1 MYSTCFQHV
10 VQTGNSD
17 TFCGAYKLRRLHVL
31 PHVFLTPT
39 ATIRVPCVLY
49 KLVPLYEFQQDLAAQ
64 TQTRYIDAS
73 PRKVT

>member
-1 MYSTCFQHV
+1 MYSTRFQHV
-10 VQTGNSD
+10 VQTGNSGA
-17 TFCGAYKLRRLHVL
+17 FCGAYKLHRLHVL
-31 PHVFLTPT
+31 PHAFLTPT

-49 KLVPLYEFQQDLAAQ
+49 EPVPLRKFQQDLAAQ